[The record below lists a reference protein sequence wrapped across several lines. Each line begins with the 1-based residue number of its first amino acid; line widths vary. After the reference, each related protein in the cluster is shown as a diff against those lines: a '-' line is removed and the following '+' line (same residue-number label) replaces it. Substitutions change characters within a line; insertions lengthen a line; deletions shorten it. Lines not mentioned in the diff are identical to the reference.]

1 MGYVENTYSL
11 SPKYGTDRWI
21 HIGVIYLYRSMLVC
35 SQVFCILDVV
45 LPCPWLINCIDR
57 YTSLSSPHSSAITS
71 SSHSSTL
78 PNDAWE
84 LLFSSPHNVICGLS
98 YTDQLCL
105 THPLRYT
112 INGVVLY
119 LGYSIPTEVAL
130 FLTADRRYQLKFDFF
145 TVFKDI
151 WIEDL
156 EIKVVLPEGAQDV
169 QVNVP
174 YAVEQSWSRR
184 YSNPL

>member
-1 MGYVENTYSL
+1 M
-11 SPKYGTDRWI
+11 
-21 HIGVIYLYRSMLVC
+21 
-35 SQVFCILDVV
+35 
-45 LPCPWLINCIDR
+45 
-57 YTSLSSPHSSAITS
+57 
-71 SSHSSTL
+71 
-78 PNDAWE
+78 
-84 LLFSSPHNVICGLS
+84 ICGLS